1 MRPLIIVSPSVTDD
15 LEEIKL
21 SRVCFRAVEAA
32 GGLALAADY
41 FRADELAERADGIL
55 LSGGG
60 DIEPSL
66 SGDEPDR
73 EHRGFICLERDRFE
87 LELVKRAAKKGI
99 PILGNLPGRA
109 GHSRGFRRA
118 YNPAHR
124 RSRPKCSETRNVP
137 LCKYKKEQL
146 ALRYSKNRKNTG
158 QFLPPSVCRRV
169 PWA

>member
-21 SRVCFRAVEAA
+21 SRACFRAVEAA

-66 SGDEPDR
+66 SGDEQDM
-73 EHRGFICLERDRFE
+73 ENRGFICPERDRFE
-87 LELVKRAAKKGI
+87 LELV
-99 PILGNLPGRA
+99 
-109 GHSRGFRRA
+109 
-118 YNPAHR
+118 
-124 RSRPKCSETRNVP
+124 
-137 LCKYKKEQL
+137 
-146 ALRYSKNRKNTG
+146 
-158 QFLPPSVCRRV
+158 
-169 PWA
+169 

>member
-21 SRVCFRAVEAA
+21 SRACFRAVEAA

-66 SGDEPDR
+66 SG
-73 EHRGFICLERDRFE
+73 FICPERDRFE

-99 PILGNLPGRA
+99 PILGICRGEQVIA
-109 GHSRGFRRA
+109 AAFGGHIIQHIEGHGQSV
-118 YNPAHR
+118 
-124 RSRPKCSETRNVP
+124 PKQETSHYVNI
-137 LCKYKKEQL
+137 KKEQL

-158 QFLPPSVCRRV
+158 QFLPPSGCRRV